1 LNSRHRRAIAL
12 FLGVGLAGCQIYLA
26 GGPSSP
32 PPREPARARPAQVDH
47 RSEAATP
54 WPETDADEIDDAP
67 TPEPEVAPAPAA
79 TFPGERYFRAG
90 GPRTLVRAAED
101 VLAARDYRVLR
112 SGVAPRGGEV
122 HGEHRAQTDAHP
134 ATTTSP
140 AWQIRAGVIHIAGS
154 NWDDC
159 CYVTATFT
167 TTRLNSRGHVLGTTA
182 ADEPEN
188 EILRSWFFDDLARY
202 LRNTP
207 AD

>member
-1 LNSRHRRAIAL
+1 VGSRHRTAIAL
-12 FLGVGLAGCQIYLA
+12 LLGVGLAGCQVYLA
-26 GGPSSP
+26 GGPSSA
-32 PPREPARARPAQVDH
+32 PPREHTRARPAEVG
-47 RSEAATP
+47 RPEAATP
-54 WPETDADEIDDAP
+54 WPETDADEIEDAP
-67 TPEPEVAPAPAA
+67 TAETNVAPASAA

-90 GPRTLVRAAED
+90 GPRALVLAAED
-101 VLAARDYRVLR
+101 VLAARDYRILR
-112 SGVAPRGGEV
+112 SGVAPRGGAV
-122 HGEHRAQTDAHP
+122 HGEHRTQADANP

-140 AWQIRAGVIHIAGS
+140 AWKIQAGVIHIAGS

-202 LRNTP
+202 LRSAP